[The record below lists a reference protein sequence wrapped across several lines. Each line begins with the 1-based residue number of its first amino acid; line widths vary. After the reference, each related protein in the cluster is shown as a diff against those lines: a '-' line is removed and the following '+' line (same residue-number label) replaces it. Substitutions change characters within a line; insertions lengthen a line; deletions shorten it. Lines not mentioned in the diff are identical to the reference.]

1 MSEKSL
7 SRRQQAGFTVIELLI
22 VVAIVGIVSTIAI
35 PQLLT
40 AYRRAKIT
48 RLVAEVSS
56 FQRALVEYAIDYSVF
71 PDEKDFNKK
80 TLEPLIS
87 EGYLKANLITRLC
100 RDDEIHSYKYKN
112 DSKKKKENKGL
123 EWHCHPKLK
132 PYDEGPYKVEIKG
145 DGSTVVVKYL
155 GSEMDPS
162 EFLALVQ

>member
-56 FQRALVEYAIDYSVF
+56 FQRALVEYAIDYSDF
-71 PDEKDFNKK
+71 PDEKDFGKK

-100 RDDEIHSYKYKN
+100 RDDEIHKY
-112 DSKKKKENKGL
+112 DFDPDKGKAL
-123 EWHCHPKLK
+123 KWHLHPKLK
-132 PYDEGPYKVEIKG
+132 PYDDGTYKVVIEG
-145 DGSTVVVKYL
+145 DGTSFFVKYL